1 MSTIMGN
8 GVTIRGGSRAN
19 KGVALN
25 IDYGS
30 TPPSDT
36 SKLWIP
42 NNGKEPNTI
51 EINDKFMAFGDEVI
65 DSTYSNSMPSKRHN
79 TTAIAIGTKIYI
91 IGGTEFT
98 NGSSTIT
105 NKYHDILI
113 FDTISNSFSS
123 ANVTL
128 NYNDTYGTPFNIC
141 ATAYGTKIYIFG
153 WGYTNNSFNKIQ
165 EYDTITNTVTV
176 KTATCNPN
184 ANGATAITYK
194 DYIYIFG
201 GLGNSSTS
209 YYNTI
214 WRYDPINDIFT
225 QISSPSPTLSSN
237 SVKSGLIAAND
248 KIYIVGT
255 SSYSSLIMTG
265 NTTIQEYDVAA
276 NTCVKSATTLQ
287 KAYGSFG
294 SAAVGNKLYLF
305 GGQSYSTSYG
315 SVGTNIIQVFDT
327 GTMTTQVL
335 NSVLPVDELCN
346 MSCAAVG
353 DYIYLFGGQPIL
365 SGTSKHG
372 SVSSVYR
379 FNVQTLLE
387 VDTMKMFTDMYS
399 KDHALINS
407 AKVKLYSTIKNAY
420 IGNSE
425 GYAKL
430 VPVYVYDSETSKWK
444 TIEDID
450 YTG

>member
-1 MSTIMGN
+1 MGTIMGN
-8 GVTIRGGSRAN
+8 GVTIRGGNSRAN
-19 KGVALN
+19 KGAQLN
-25 IDYGS
+25 IDYGA

-42 NNGKEPNTI
+42 NNGKEPSKI

-65 DSTYSNSMPSKRHN
+65 DSTYSNNMPSKRHS

-91 IGGTEFT
+91 IGGLEYD
-98 NGSSTIT
+98 NSSTIK
-105 NKYHDILI
+105 NRYHDILI
-113 FDTISNSFSS
+113 FDTVSNTFS
-123 ANVTL
+123 NPNINL
-128 NYNDTYGTPFNIC
+128 NYYANSVPYNIC
-141 ATAYGTKIYIFG
+141 AAAYGTKIYIFG
-153 WGYTNNSFNKIQ
+153 WGYSNNSFNKIQ

-176 KTATCNPN
+176 KSATCNPN
-184 ANGATAITYK
+184 ANGSTAITYK

-209 YYNTI
+209 YYDTI
-214 WRYDPINDIFT
+214 WRYDPINDIFK
-225 QISSPSPTLSSN
+225 QISSPSPKLVAY
-237 SVKSGLIAAND
+237 SVKSGLLVANN

-255 SSYSSLIMTG
+255 SSYSSLTMDG

-276 NTCVKSATTLQ
+276 NTCVKSTTTLQ
-287 KAYGSFG
+287 RAYGSFG

-305 GGQSYSTSYG
+305 GGQYYSNQSG
-315 SVGTNIIQVFDT
+315 SVGVNTIQVFDAD
-327 GTMTTQVL
+327 TMTTKIL
-335 NSVLPVDELCN
+335 DSVLPVDKLCN
-346 MSCAAVG
+346 LSCASVG
-353 DYIYLFGGQPIL
+353 DYIYLFGGQPTL
-365 SGTSKHG
+365 NGQNKA

-387 VDTMKMFTDMYS
+387 ADTMKMFTDMYS
-399 KDHALINS
+399 RDHILINS
-407 AKVKLYSTIKNAY
+407 DKVKLYSTIKNAY

-430 VPVYVYDSETSKWK
+430 VPVYVYDPKTSKWK
-444 TIEDID
+444 TIEGID